1 LEFESLLHADFA
13 AVDSPSENEQV
24 YYSGGAGL
32 HSTLEDYSHF
42 CQMMIGNGA
51 WKDQRL
57 LSKSSVALMGS
68 NNIGELTINIGGAID
83 SDQFGLG
90 FAVVNDIGSQT
101 FISGKGMIY
110 WGGAYNTR
118 FVLDPINGF
127 YAISMTQ
134 LYPNFHCDLNNRII
148 SLVYQALQ

>member
-1 LEFESLLHADFA
+1 
-13 AVDSPSENEQV
+13 
-24 YYSGGAGL
+24 
-32 HSTLEDYSHF
+32 
-42 CQMMIGNGA
+42 M
-51 WKDQRL
+51 R
-57 LSKSSVALMGS
+57 S
-68 NNIGELTINIGGAID
+68 NNIGELTINLGGAVA

-90 FAVVNDIGSQT
+90 FAVVNDIGAQP
-101 FISGKGMIY
+101 FISGKAMFY

-118 FVLDPINGF
+118 FILDPVNEF